1 MKWTGAIGPTEE
13 TFPRVPLRSPALAA
27 PDQGGGPAG
36 RSHGPRGPTRRRA
49 HRRTSG
55 CDARLDGSDADGSA
69 MERRVRFTMVL
80 PWFYHGFT
88 MVLP

>member
-1 MKWTGAIGPTEE
+1 MKRTGAIGPTEE

-55 CDARLDGSDADGSA
+55 CDARKKGAFYHG
-69 MERRVRFTMVL
+69 FTMVL
-80 PWFYHGFT
+80 PWFYHDQWGFH
-88 MVLP
+88 MI